1 MARITLTTR
10 TASQV
15 QAHQGVARDAT
26 RFWTTSGADNFT
38 LYEWAVDGSGL
49 PDTAGPTDSRDCE
62 LDFPGTISQ
71 INGIYYHSVDGMLY
85 VTGMD
90 FTGDKDGW
98 VNVYDPDDLAG
109 GPVSSHQLRTAA
121 LEGVTWNATRGTWWA
136 FYHESIDVDEYD
148 TSWNLIDTKTPD
160 LAVGGT
166 PSTEK
171 WNGGFWYNDLL
182 YLNPHNQNADDRIY
196 IYKLVSD
203 ELVFVNHVAQ
213 PAAGCGQGMFLFDS
227 TTLYMAER
235 LTTTTGNVMKCAF
248 VAEPAPTS
256 LLSALVEWW
265 ELNEA
270 SGNALGSHA
279 GKTLT
284 ETSGTID
291 AATGPGGAGGSRDL
305 EAGDTEYFARSDSGL
320 SMSGHQALSL
330 IAFINLESTPAGNAG
345 VAGKW
350 NSSIT
355 QAGYLL
361 FVTTNPT
368 ITWAVSPDGTSTAAN
383 AKQAQHVSTLSAGT
397 WYMVYGDHD
406 PVFDEIRAGVND
418 PQTDT
423 FRVTTTGVT
432 GGVFNS
438 SADFIVGA
446 HNAGGSASLDA
457 KVSKIGLF
465 NRVVTDGEYRWL
477 HNSGNGR
484 TYAEIVA
491 AASPLPVFNNHYRQQ
506 GIQ

>member
-166 PSTEK
+166 PSTE
-171 WNGGFWYNDLL
+171 NGM
-182 YLNPHNQNADDRIY
+182 
-196 IYKLVSD
+196 
-203 ELVFVNHVAQ
+203 
-213 PAAGCGQGMFLFDS
+213 AGSG
-227 TTLYMAER
+227 
-235 LTTTTGNVMKCAF
+235 TTTCCT
-248 VAEPAPTS
+248 
-256 LLSALVEWW
+256 
-265 ELNEA
+265 
-270 SGNALGSHA
+270 
-279 GKTLT
+279 
-284 ETSGTID
+284 
-291 AATGPGGAGGSRDL
+291 
-305 EAGDTEYFARSDSGL
+305 
-320 SMSGHQALSL
+320 
-330 IAFINLESTPAGNAG
+330 
-345 VAGKW
+345 
-350 NSSIT
+350 
-355 QAGYLL
+355 
-361 FVTTNPT
+361 
-368 ITWAVSPDGTSTAAN
+368 
-383 AKQAQHVSTLSAGT
+383 
-397 WYMVYGDHD
+397 
-406 PVFDEIRAGVND
+406 
-418 PQTDT
+418 
-423 FRVTTTGVT
+423 
-432 GGVFNS
+432 
-438 SADFIVGA
+438 
-446 HNAGGSASLDA
+446 
-457 KVSKIGLF
+457 
-465 NRVVTDGEYRWL
+465 
-477 HNSGNGR
+477 
-484 TYAEIVA
+484 
-491 AASPLPVFNNHYRQQ
+491 
-506 GIQ
+506 